1 VNRACRTLVTF
12 AVLLGL
18 PVAAHADWS
27 LAPFLG
33 RTFHGSTTLID
44 HERGAEKG
52 HWHFGGSVTMLGAG
66 PLGVEGLVVY
76 TPQFFQQDDS
86 PVFGDVPPVNIVKS
100 RSIALMGN
108 AVLAQP
114 RRRNDYAPRLF
125 VSGGFGILH
134 ASATD
139 FNGVTPVSVNLLG
152 YNLGGG
158 MMGFFSERAGLRLD
172 LRYFGTLKEREPQ
185 PGEAP
190 ISVGPARLSYWTA
203 NVGVILR
210 Y

>member
-1 VNRACRTLVTF
+1 MNRACQTLVIF
-12 AVLLGL
+12 VVVLGL
-18 PVAAHADWS
+18 PVAAQADWS

-33 RTFHGSTTLID
+33 RTFHGETTLID
-44 HERGAEKG
+44 HELGAEKG
-52 HWHFGGSVTMLGAG
+52 HWHFGASVTWLGAG
-66 PLGVEGLVVY
+66 PLGVEGLLVY

-86 PVFGDVPPVNIVKS
+86 PVFEDVLPVNIVKS
-100 RSIALMGN
+100 RTIALMGN

-114 RRRNDYAPRLF
+114 RRRDDYAPRLF
-125 VSGGFGILH
+125 VSGGFGLLH

-139 FNGVTPVSVNLLG
+139 FNGVTPVSVNVPG

-158 MMGFFSERAGLRLD
+158 MMGFFSERAGLRFD
-172 LRYFGTLKEREPQ
+172 LRYFGTLKERELK
-185 PGEAP
+185 PGEDP

-203 NVGVILR
+203 NVGFVLR